1 MRWKWTLI
9 VHNVMNLNYY
19 SLTKPVGIFQLM
31 QGRSSTSINS
41 TNEHRFKVAKYHP
54 IYWPGQYIDQS
65 FTPFYVKAYTIF
77 LIKNDYTLNKTIA
90 YTWSCSICIF
100 DHMPLYL
107 GNSTDFIG
115 CRKSCKS
122 CVENFCWNLC
132 SIDGWTNSWHYF
144 P

>member
-1 MRWKWTLI
+1 
-9 VHNVMNLNYY
+9 MNLNY
-19 SLTKPVGIFQLM
+19 SLTQPVGTFQLM

-41 TNEHRFKVAKYHP
+41 TNERCFKVAKYRP
-54 IYWPGQYIDQS
+54 INWPGQYIDQS

-77 LIKNDYTLNKTIA
+77 LIKNYYTLNKTIA

-115 CRKSCKS
+115 CKLKVVLRTSA
-122 CVENFCWNLC
+122 ETFAALM
-132 SIDGWTNSWHYF
+132 DGQTHDIISHRLESLARTGE
-144 P
+144 